1 VAGGWLAEAERALRE
16 ARKDRFLRNHAASTA
31 RLEEAVGHLRRAV
44 GEARGMAEEERKA
57 LAAALSG
64 VRRELRL
71 AEATQGQAEGFLGQ
85 WGQAI
90 VSAAGREA
98 GYTREG
104 VVAATTEPV
113 RIAVEG

>member
-1 VAGGWLAEAERALRE
+1 MAGEWLAEAERALRA
-16 ARKDRFLRNHAASTA
+16 ARKDRFLRDHADSTA
-31 RLEEAVGHLRRAV
+31 RLDEAVGHLRRAV
-44 GEARGMAEEERKA
+44 AAMAAMPEEERA
-57 LAAALSG
+57 GLREALSG

-71 AEATQGQAEGFLGQ
+71 AGASQGQAEGWLGQ

-90 VSAAGREA
+90 ASAAGREA

-104 VVAATTEPV
+104 VAAATSEPV